1 MPSGISSSLE
11 AGIGRLDRGTERHY
25 AGCVDVRTTTVEIDS
40 ALLRRLRSRKPEKD
54 DRAVIEDIARVSL
67 GFQTLR
73 EVQERSTDDDDALA
87 AEAEHTVRSLRR
99 DAV

>member
-1 MPSGISSSLE
+1 MD
-11 AGIGRLDRGTERHY
+11 A
-25 AGCVDVRTTTVEIDS
+25 RTTTVEIDS
-40 ALLRRLRSRKPEKD
+40 ALLRRLRSRNPEKD

-87 AEAEHTVRSLRR
+87 AEAARTVRSLRR
-99 DAV
+99 DAA